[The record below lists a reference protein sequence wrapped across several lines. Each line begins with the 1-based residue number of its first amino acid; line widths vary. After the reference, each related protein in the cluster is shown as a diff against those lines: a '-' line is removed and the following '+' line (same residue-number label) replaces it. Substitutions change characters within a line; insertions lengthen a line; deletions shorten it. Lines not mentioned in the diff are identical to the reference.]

1 MQTTT
6 AAVSATGPSITAG
19 SVAAALASQPAVPPH
34 ATVVPATR
42 AQADPRPPLA
52 FFRRRAFGWS
62 ALALL
67 LLVWEAW
74 AAVSPSPGLPAP
86 SRIATVWLHEMRH
99 GELPA
104 NLSDTLVSMAYG
116 YGIAAVIGLVLGV
129 LMARVRVV
137 YALLEPLVELMRP
150 VPTIVFIPVIILYL
164 GLGRE
169 MNVFAIVLS
178 AVEPILIASYSGARA
193 VPAALRDTAASFGL
207 SGWQT
212 LREIV
217 VPAAAP
223 QIFVGLRLALASSL
237 VLAIASGMIAGNSG
251 IGFYILNAQQTL
263 DIARMYA
270 GAATVAAVGYALN
283 YGFLAVERRLL
294 HWHAA
299 HERGNAN

>member
-6 AAVSATGPSITAG
+6 ATIAANLSAAG
-19 SVAAALASQPAVPPH
+19 SAI
-34 ATVVPATR
+34 
-42 AQADPRPPLA
+42 A
-52 FFRRRAFGWS
+52 FFRQRAFGWT
-62 ALALL
+62 ALAVLL
-67 LLVWEAW
+67 GVWEL
-74 AAVSPSPGLPAP
+74 AAAISPSPGLPAP
-86 SRIATVWLHEMRH
+86 SRIATVWLQEMRH
-99 GELPA
+99 GDLPA
-104 NLSDTLVSMAYG
+104 NLLDTLTSMAWG

-137 YALLEPLVELMRP
+137 YALMEPLVELMRP
-150 VPTIVFIPVIILYL
+150 IPTIIFIPVIILYL

-193 VPAALRDTAASFGL
+193 VSPALRDTAASFGL
-207 SGWQT
+207 NGWQT

-251 IGFYILNAQQTL
+251 VGFYILNAQQTL

-270 GAATVAAVGYALN
+270 GALTVAAIGYGLN
-283 YGFLAVERRLL
+283 YGFLALERRLL
-294 HWHAA
+294 HWHSAHDRAA
-299 HERGNAN
+299 TE